1 MDQRLPRAVR
11 AQRHHLLADDSR
23 LAIVEALAEGPRGI
37 PELSRLVGVH
47 RTTVQGHLEKLL
59 GAGVVVEDPGV
70 PGGRGR
76 PSKRYRLKIPILG
89 GDPENRMFVGSLV
102 ALLRKAYGGGA
113 AAAAEEEGIQRG
125 RELGKTFRHP
135 SLEQTTREVVDTL
148 EHLSFAPTRPVRRN
162 QALAFDLQNCPFR
175 VDPDDPD
182 GSIVCA
188 FHEGI
193 VRGLAE
199 TASGEDV
206 AVRVVPFTAP
216 GLCRV
221 ELCAKPAKPT
231 GGGRRS
237 SSVTRTAVTRTTG
250 AKGEAAP
257 PQGAVPRRRRGP
269 SA

>member
-1 MDQRLPRAVR
+1 MDPRLPREVR

-37 PELSRLVGVH
+37 PELSRLVGLH
-47 RTTVQGHLEKLL
+47 RTTVHGHLEKLL
-59 GAGVVVEDPGV
+59 AAGVVVEDPGI

-89 GDPENRMFVGSLV
+89 GDPENRLFVGSLV
-102 ALLRKAYGGGA
+102 ALLRKAYGGEA
-113 AAAAEEEGIQRG
+113 TAAAEEEGRERG
-125 RELGKTFRHP
+125 RELGQSFQHP
-135 SLEQTTREVVDTL
+135 SLEQTAREVVNTL

-162 QALAFDLQNCPFR
+162 EALAFDLQNCPFR

-193 VRGLAE
+193 VRGVAE
-199 TASGEDV
+199 MASGEEV
-206 AVRVVPFTAP
+206 AVRVLPFSAP

-221 ELCAKPAKPT
+221 ELGPKQAK
-231 GGGRRS
+231 
-237 SSVTRTAVTRTTG
+237 TT
-250 AKGEAAP
+250 KRAA
-257 PQGAVPRRRRGP
+257 PRRRGS

>member
-1 MDQRLPRAVR
+1 MDLRLPRAVR

-37 PELSRLVGVH
+37 PELSRLVGLH

-59 GAGVVVEDPGV
+59 AAGVVVEDPGL

-89 GDPENRMFVGSLV
+89 GDTENRLFVGSLV
-102 ALLRKAYGGGA
+102 ALLRKAYGKEA
-113 AAAAEEEGIQRG
+113 PAAAEEEGRERG
-125 RELGKTFRHP
+125 RELGRSFHHP

-148 EHLSFAPTRPVRRN
+148 EHLCFAPTRPVRRN
-162 QALAFDLQNCPFR
+162 ETLAFDLQNCPFR

-182 GSIVCA
+182 GPIVCA

-193 VRGLAE
+193 VRGVAE
-199 TASGEDV
+199 MASGDDV
-206 AVRVVPFTAP
+206 AVRVLPFTAP

-221 ELCAKPAKPT
+221 ELCSKPATPT
-231 GGGRRS
+231 RGRRRTP
-237 SSVTRTAVTRTTG
+237 SVVRTAG
-250 AKGEAAP
+250 DKGEEAP
-257 PQGAVPRRRRGP
+257 QQGVALRPRRRG
-269 SA
+269 SSV

>member
-1 MDQRLPRAVR
+1 MDRRLPRTVR

-23 LAIVEALAEGPRGI
+23 LAIVEALSEGPRGI
-37 PELSRLVGVH
+37 PELSRLVGLH
-47 RTTVQGHLEKLL
+47 RTTVHGHLEKLL
-59 GAGVVVEDPGV
+59 TAGVVVEDPGV

-89 GDPENRMFVGSLV
+89 GDAENRLFVGSLV

-113 AAAAEEEGIQRG
+113 ADAAEEEGMQRG
-125 RELGKTFRHP
+125 RELGQSFHHP
-135 SLEQTTREVVDTL
+135 SLEQTAREVHDTL
-148 EHLSFAPTRPVRRN
+148 EHLCFAPTRPVRRN
-162 QALAFDLQNCPFR
+162 ETLAFDLQNCPFR

-193 VRGLAE
+193 VRGVAE
-199 TASGEDV
+199 IASGEDV
-206 AVRVVPFTAP
+206 AARVVPFTGP

-221 ELCAKPAKPT
+221 ELGPKPAKT
-231 GGGRRS
+231 TRGGRRKTS
-237 SSVTRTAVTRTTG
+237 VTRTTG
-250 AKGEAAP
+250 AKGEEEAP
-257 PQGAVPRRRRGP
+257 PQSAAPRRRGS